1 MGWVYTIECTLFCV
15 LLCCIFT
22 TFSRRSF
29 CRVDQKLWGEQFF
42 FRFFRPQRPTTM
54 GTEIFTFSWRRL
66 VHPFTGLDSIGFF
79 DLIAQRRLR
88 LNCRSGMRTYYPY
101 TMSTLSSS
109 LIYVPCLFLTRSLTL
124 SRTLRVTGRSCAWEW
139 EAKQHAASTCDH
151 MIYV

>member
-1 MGWVYTIECTLFCV
+1 MYCFVYFIMLYFYNVCAAFVRQGRPETMRWTI
-15 LLCCIFT
+15 
-22 TFSRRSF
+22 
-29 CRVDQKLWGEQFF
+29 F

-88 LNCRSGMRTYYPY
+88 LNCRSGMRTYYPN
-101 TMSTLSSS
+101 TMSTRSSS
-109 LIYVPCLFLTRSLTL
+109 LIYVPCFFLTRLLTL

-139 EAKQHAASTCDH
+139 EAKQHVASTCDH